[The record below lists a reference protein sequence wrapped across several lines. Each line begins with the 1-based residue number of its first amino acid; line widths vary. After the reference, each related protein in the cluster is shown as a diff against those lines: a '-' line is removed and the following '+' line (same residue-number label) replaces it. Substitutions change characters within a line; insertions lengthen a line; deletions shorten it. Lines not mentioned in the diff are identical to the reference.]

1 MSARNPLPTPHEL
14 TEETAG
20 PVIQRPTPPPPP
32 PFPLPPLFGKYSF
45 EGIEVHD
52 PGLAPYL
59 YLHPVYAPHT
69 EGRLSGRPFMKTHMH
84 LVERLAN
91 HLMKGGKFT
100 GKKSKAVATVRRA
113 FDEVAAQTKQNPL
126 QLLVNAVEN
135 AAPREEVTR
144 LQFGGISVPRAVDA
158 SPARRAAV
166 AIRNIAQGAIQ
177 ASRKS
182 TKPIYSCLAT
192 EIQLAA
198 KGDLTSFAV
207 ARKEEVERV
216 AQSAR

>member
-1 MSARNPLPTPHEL
+1 
-14 TEETAG
+14 
-20 PVIQRPTPPPPP
+20 
-32 PFPLPPLFGKYSF
+32 
-45 EGIEVHD
+45 
-52 PGLAPYL
+52 
-59 YLHPVYAPHT
+59 
-69 EGRLSGRPFMKTHMH
+69 
-84 LVERLAN
+84 
-91 HLMKGGKFT
+91 
-100 GKKSKAVATVRRA
+100 SKALSTVRKA
-113 FDEVAAQTKQNPL
+113 FDELAASEHQNPL

-158 SPARRAAV
+158 SPARRVSV
-166 AIRNIAQGAIQ
+166 AIRNLAQGAIT

-182 TKPIYSCLAT
+182 TTPIYSCLAK
-192 EIQLAA
+192 EIGLAA